1 MPHKKQY
8 ICSVCKNPFYRRAST
23 INPLLLDMCDSCIV
37 VRVGTMPLDA
47 KQSNFPKCPTCGDL
61 LYRSLGE
68 TCSIKCSMPS
78 RIEKTTD
85 HIRRER
91 FIGYMI
97 AGKTIVEIS
106 RLEKTSRQ
114 AVSQLVIKL
123 KDLDPKLKAFY
134 DKTQADK
141 CAAKYLWCVDCHNKK
156 TSKFVWDRVHPEG
169 KEYRCKECR
178 LETLYIEVPCDACG
192 HIFERRRKEFFYT
205 QHTGKKKKSFYCCN
219 LCKSDGMK
227 GIPISQRGD
236 INLRDETSQ

>member
-23 INPLLLDMCDSCIV
+23 VHPLLLSKCNSCN
-37 VRVGTMPLDA
+37 GTTRLKA
-47 KQSNFPKCPTCGDL
+47 KQTSFPLCPICNAPIYIPGGKYCGC
-61 LYRSLGE
+61 G
-68 TCSIKCSMPS
+68 CSVPVFIAS
-78 RIEKTTD
+78 RINLE
-85 HIRRER
+85 RRVR
-91 FIGYMI
+91 ICGYMKEGLRIIEI
-97 AGKTIVEIS
+97 AT
-106 RLEKTSRQ
+106 LEGITRQ
-114 AVSQLVIKL
+114 YASQLVIKTEVEN
-123 KDLDPKLKAFY
+123 PELKAFW
-134 DKTQADK
+134 DKIQVDK
-141 CAAKYLWCVDCHNKK
+141 CAAKYLWCVDCHDKK
-156 TSKFVWDRVHPEG
+156 TSKFVWNRVHPEG

-192 HIFERRRKEFFYT
+192 HIFKRRRKEFFYT